1 MAFEELLDKVGGLGK
16 FQILQMAFVL
26 PVFMIVVCH
35 SLLENFTAAVPG
47 HRCWVHILDNATV
60 SGNDTGILSPDVL
73 LRISIPLDSNLKP
86 EKCHRFLHPQWQFL
100 HLNGT
105 LPNMTDLDTEPCVDG
120 WVYDHSLFS
129 STIVTEWDLICNNQ
143 SQKSVGQSLFMAGM
157 LVGGLIYGL
166 LSDRFGRKLILRCCL
181 LQLAVSGTCAAFA
194 PTFLIYCSL
203 RFWSGCS
210 AVVVISNNGM
220 LITEWTR
227 SQSKAMVITLVSCA
241 LSIGQMML
249 GGLAFVFREWR
260 TLQLVV
266 SVPFF
271 GFFLSSRFAITI
283 PYFGIFMNL
292 QHFGSNIFL
301 FQVIFGAL
309 TVSVRSLAVLPLNHM
324 GRRPTQMFLM
334 FLVGISILVNTFVP
348 QARTEVILTLPEDC
362 LCPMAFEELL
372 DEVGG
377 LGKFQILQMVLIFPS
392 LMIIVCQ
399 ILSENFTA
407 AIPRHRCWVHILDND
422 AVSDNDTG
430 FLSPD
435 VLLRISIPL
444 DSNLKPEKCH
454 RFLHPQWQLLH
465 LNGTF
470 PNMTDLDM
478 EPCVDGWVYDH
489 SLFSSTIVTEWDLI
503 CDHQSQK
510 PVAQSLFL
518 AGMLVGG
525 FIYGHL
531 SDRFGRKLILRCCL
545 LQLAVSGTCTAFAP
559 TFLIYCSLR
568 FWSGCS
574 AVVIVAN
581 NIMLIIE
588 WTRSRSKAVIL
599 TLISCTFSM
608 GQVMLGGLAFVFRE
622 WRTLQLVVSVPFF
635 VFFLSSRWLVESA
648 RWLII
653 TNKPDKGLK
662 ELKKVAHRNG
672 MKNAEATLN
681 MEGLRVTMQEE
692 LKTAQMKTTVFDLFR
707 TPNLRKR
714 ICLLFFV
721 RFGTTIPY
729 FGIFINLQHFGSN
742 IFLFQV
748 IFGALTCLTRCLI
761 PPVLNHIG
769 RRPTQTFF
777 MFLVGLSILVNT
789 FVPQEMQTVRVTLA
803 SVGMGC
809 VAASNTSI
817 SVHFVELLPTLVRA
831 KAAGIDM
838 MASRCGAALAPLLM
852 TLVVYL
858 PTLPWIIYGLCPIIA
873 SLLVLL
879 QPETRH
885 LPLPDT
891 IQDVENKKQFSRK
904 VNEEDFCIKVTKF

>member
-1 MAFEELLDKVGGLGK
+1 
-16 FQILQMAFVL
+16 
-26 PVFMIVVCH
+26 
-35 SLLENFTAAVPG
+35 
-47 HRCWVHILDNATV
+47 
-60 SGNDTGILSPDVL
+60 
-73 LRISIPLDSNLKP
+73 
-86 EKCHRFLHPQWQFL
+86 
-100 HLNGT
+100 
-105 LPNMTDLDTEPCVDG
+105 
-120 WVYDHSLFS
+120 
-129 STIVTEWDLICNNQ
+129 
-143 SQKSVGQSLFMAGM
+143 
-157 LVGGLIYGL
+157 
-166 LSDRFGRKLILRCCL
+166 
-181 LQLAVSGTCAAFA
+181 
-194 PTFLIYCSL
+194 
-203 RFWSGCS
+203 
-210 AVVVISNNGM
+210 
-220 LITEWTR
+220 
-227 SQSKAMVITLVSCA
+227 
-241 LSIGQMML
+241 
-249 GGLAFVFREWR
+249 
-260 TLQLVV
+260 
-266 SVPFF
+266 
-271 GFFLSSRFAITI
+271 
-283 PYFGIFMNL
+283 
-292 QHFGSNIFL
+292 
-301 FQVIFGAL
+301 
-309 TVSVRSLAVLPLNHM
+309 
-324 GRRPTQMFLM
+324 
-334 FLVGISILVNTFVP
+334 
-348 QARTEVILTLPEDC
+348 
-362 LCPMAFEELL
+362 
-372 DEVGG
+372 
-377 LGKFQILQMVLIFPS
+377 
-392 LMIIVCQ
+392 
-399 ILSENFTA
+399 
-407 AIPRHRCWVHILDND
+407 
-422 AVSDNDTG
+422 
-430 FLSPD
+430 
-435 VLLRISIPL
+435 
-444 DSNLKPEKCH
+444 
-454 RFLHPQWQLLH
+454 
-465 LNGTF
+465 
-470 PNMTDLDM
+470 
-478 EPCVDGWVYDH
+478 
-489 SLFSSTIVTEWDLI
+489 
-503 CDHQSQK
+503 
-510 PVAQSLFL
+510 
-518 AGMLVGG
+518 
-525 FIYGHL
+525 
-531 SDRFGRKLILRCCL
+531 
-545 LQLAVSGTCTAFAP
+545 
-559 TFLIYCSLR
+559 
-568 FWSGCS
+568 
-574 AVVIVAN
+574 
-581 NIMLIIE
+581 MLIIE

-858 PTLPWIIYGLCPIIA
+858 PTLPWIIYGVCPIIA